1 LHFIFA
7 FFLFTCFFSSE
18 AKKQRLYIIGAT
30 CAFDA
35 KIYKNIGGIFD
46 VSACGEGNKKLFQF
60 FNFSFQLPS
69 LLVEIVPLIYDKDT
83 LDFNNQDEKGL
94 ARHVFFQYAVN

>member
-1 LHFIFA
+1 LP
-7 FFLFTCFFSSE
+7 FSFSL
-18 AKKQRLYIIGAT
+18 ASFRRRQKSSASIIGAT